1 MKKITFDCIFCEL
14 ENIEWTEDD
23 TQCDTITVYDNGEVL
38 LLNEHGYGSVLAGK
52 ASVRIFH
59 LPDEVIDIL
68 MVEGKFSV
76 NDENV
81 VLTGKSQFEV

>member
-1 MKKITFDCIFCEL
+1 MKEITFDCIFCEL
-14 ENIEWTEDD
+14 ENIKWTEDD

-38 LLNEHGYGSVLAGK
+38 LLSEYGYGSVLAGK
-52 ASVRIFH
+52 ANVNIFN

-81 VLTGKSQFEV
+81 VLTGKIQFEL

>member
-1 MKKITFDCIFCEL
+1 MANNFFDRIFDEL

-38 LLNEHGYGSVLAGK
+38 LLNGYGYGSALAGK

-59 LPDEVIDIL
+59 LPEEVINIL

-81 VLTGKSQFEV
+81 VLTGKSQFEL

>member
-23 TQCDTITVYDNGEVL
+23 VQCDVLTVYDNGEVL

-52 ASVRIFH
+52 ANVNIFN

>member
-1 MKKITFDCIFCEL
+1 MANNFFDCIFCEL
-14 ENIEWTEDD
+14 EDIEWTEDD
-23 TQCDTITVYDNGEVL
+23 VQCDVLTVYDNGEVL
-38 LLNEHGYGSVLAGK
+38 LLNEHGCGSVLAGK

-68 MVEGKFSV
+68 IVEGKFSV

-81 VLTGKSQFEV
+81 VLTGKRQFEV